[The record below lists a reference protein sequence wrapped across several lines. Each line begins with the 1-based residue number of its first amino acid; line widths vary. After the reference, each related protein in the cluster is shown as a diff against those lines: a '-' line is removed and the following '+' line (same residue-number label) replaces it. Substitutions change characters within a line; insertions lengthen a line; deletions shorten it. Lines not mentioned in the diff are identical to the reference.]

1 MAILTGIAIF
11 LLGIIHIV
19 FGELSQIPELMKHLE
34 DPVVIGSTRVMIY
47 QGGMI
52 LLGVGV
58 IQLLKGRKRISLLG
72 VASFIPLGIIILNIL
87 TFLAVGLIFDFAV
100 IKSALPQLIIFIIII
115 ILMIIEIRTKA
126 VDDNQ

>member
-115 ILMIIEIRTKA
+115 ILMIIELRTKV